1 MTTQFVQ
8 TTTLKIA
15 YETQGPTDGH
25 PIILLHGFPDDIRAW
40 DDVVAGLAAQGYR
53 TYTPYLRGYGPT
65 RFLNEDTM
73 RSGQTG
79 ALAQDIIEF
88 ADALGLERFTIVG
101 HDWGANAAQAIAA
114 LHPARIRQLVSFA
127 PYSLTWSDYQEG
139 PPYYPQI
146 RALWYQNV
154 LNQEMGAALLQWDR
168 RGFCRYLWETWSPS
182 WAFTDGAFET
192 TAQSFDNPDFA
203 AVVLHAYRSGYGQ
216 AENDPRYN
224 LIEAQLAQR
233 PSISV
238 PTTVLLGKNDG
249 IAIFQ
254 AYMLEQRSDF
264 TGTYVAQGYDQ
275 VGHFIHRERPQA
287 VIDAI
292 CNAAIED

>member
-1 MTTQFVQ
+1 MTTQFVR
-8 TTTLKIA
+8 TALLDMA
-15 YETQGPTDGH
+15 YETQGPDDGH

-40 DDVVAGLAAQGYR
+40 DDVVAGVTAQGYR
-53 TYTPYLRGYGPT
+53 TYTPYLRGYGAT
-65 RFLNEDTM
+65 RFLNEETM

-79 ALAQDIIEF
+79 ALAQDVIEF
-88 ADALGLERFTIVG
+88 ADALGLEQFTIVG
-101 HDWGANAAQAIAA
+101 HGWGANAAQAIAA
-114 LHPARIRQLVSFA
+114 LHPTRVRHLVSFA

-168 RGFCRYLWETWSPS
+168 RGFCRYLWETWSPT
-182 WAFTDGAFET
+182 WAFTDATFEA

-203 AVVLHAYRSGYGQ
+203 AVVLHAYRSSYGN
-216 AENDPRYN
+216 AENDPRYDD
-224 LIEAQLAQR
+224 IEAQLAQR

-238 PTTVLLGKNDG
+238 PTTVLLGKDDG

-254 AYMLEQRSDF
+254 PSMLEQHRDF
-264 TGTYVAQGYDQ
+264 TGAYVAHAYDQ
-275 VGHFIHRERPQA
+275 VGHFIHRERSQA

-292 CNAAIED
+292 CSVGIRD